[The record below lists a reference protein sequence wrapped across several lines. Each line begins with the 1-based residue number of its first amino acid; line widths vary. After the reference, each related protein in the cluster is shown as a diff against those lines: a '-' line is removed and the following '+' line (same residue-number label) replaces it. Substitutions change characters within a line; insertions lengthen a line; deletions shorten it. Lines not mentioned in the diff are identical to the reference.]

1 MRCSLISLLLAQ
13 ICLQPEISAHT
24 LEGFGFCI
32 RKSAGMHPPNR
43 LPELTRAVRKPTVH
57 PVCLQTP
64 GVRILSA
71 ASIPGSFRFHPDS
84 GAADP
89 LRDGVSSLA
98 SFQRTH
104 ACHLRAPGFP
114 SHLLPHQFAQCRRA
128 VQGKGESP
136 LAVQKRPP
144 KSVHQGENPA
154 LSPARLV
161 VGRRA
166 LLLPLNSV
174 SPAEN
179 TRENSAPLSGNS
191 SVLDSKGLP
200 AHWAPP
206 SIHPHTCS
214 PRPNL
219 GTPRFPPEHD
229 EQEQSCSLTWLAL
242 GCPSCRA

>member
-1 MRCSLISLLLAQ
+1 MAALHK

-32 RKSAGMHPPNR
+32 RKSLAR
-43 LPELTRAVRKPTVH
+43 ILLTDCLRLTRAVRKPTVH
-57 PVCLQTP
+57 LVCLQTP

-71 ASIPGSFRFHPDS
+71 ASIPGSFKFHPDS

-98 SFQRTH
+98 SLQRTH

-136 LAVQKRPP
+136 LAFQKRPP
-144 KSVHQGENPA
+144 KSVHQEEKPA
-154 LSPARLV
+154 LSPAHLV

-179 TRENSAPLSGNS
+179 TRGNSAPLSGNG

-214 PRPNL
+214 PCPNL
-219 GTPRFPPEHD
+219 GTPRFPPEHN

>member
-1 MRCSLISLLLAQ
+1 MSALHK

-32 RKSAGMHPPNR
+32 RKSAGTHPPNR

-64 GVRILSA
+64 GVRILST
-71 ASIPGSFRFHPDS
+71 
-84 GAADP
+84 AADL

-114 SHLLPHQFAQCRRA
+114 SHLLLHQCRLA

-136 LAVQKRPP
+136 LAFQKRPP
-144 KSVHQGENPA
+144 KSVHQEEKPA

-166 LLLPLNSV
+166 LLLTLNSV

-191 SVLDSKGLP
+191 SVLDSKDLR